1 MTLLIN
7 IINTDPSLSLYLQ
20 FEKNVY
26 KHHFDRVK
34 QNFKTTIVDKLRSP
48 LNPINILYNAPHFL
62 ELKTLYSKMIMR
74 INLT

>member
-1 MTLLIN
+1 MWI
-7 IINTDPSLSLYLQ
+7 Q
-20 FEKNVY
+20 NVY

-62 ELKTLYSKMIMR
+62 ELRTLYTCK
-74 INLT
+74 N